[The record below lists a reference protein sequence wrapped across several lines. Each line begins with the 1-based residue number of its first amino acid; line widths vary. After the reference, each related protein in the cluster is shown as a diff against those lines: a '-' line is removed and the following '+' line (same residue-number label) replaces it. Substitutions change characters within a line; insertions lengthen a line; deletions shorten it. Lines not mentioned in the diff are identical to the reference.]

1 MKEKR
6 EPDLQDIQKKS
17 MEILLVFKE
26 FCEKHGLLFYLC
38 GGCCIGAVRHKGFI
52 PWDDDIDVFM
62 PRDDYETL
70 ARLWPKEM
78 ADTKYRYCR
87 SSQKECCRYLMAAI
101 SDESTTFIKERQ
113 KDLDISHGVRLDILP
128 LDGCPESRQKRLFQ
142 IIWGLIY
149 QIYINQEPPISKG
162 ILPYIAGRIMLM
174 LCPGWK
180 LRFRIADFA
189 QKRMSQYPFGSS
201 GRVTELCA
209 RFDPMLREYPAE
221 AFKSAVYMP
230 FEGLEM
236 PVPAGY
242 DIYLR
247 MAFGDY
253 MTLPAKKDRKPKHE
267 TVKIDLE
274 HSYLIYKGIFYCGQT
289 KKKWGFCRRGMGT

>member
-6 EPDLQDIQKKS
+6 DSDLQDIQKKS
-17 MEILLVFKE
+17 IEILMVFKE

-70 ARLWPKEM
+70 ARLWPEEM

-87 SSQKECCRYLMAAI
+87 SSRNEFCRSLVAAI
-101 SDESTTFIKERQ
+101 SDESTAFIKKRQ
-113 KDLDISHGVRLDILP
+113 ADLDISHGVRLEILP
-128 LDGCPESRQKRLFQ
+128 LDGCPASRWKRKLQ
-142 IIWGLIY
+142 LCWALIY
-149 QIYINQEPPISKG
+149 QIYINQEAPVSKG
-162 ILPYIAGRIMLM
+162 RIANLAGRIMLA

-180 LRFRIADFA
+180 LRFYIAEYA
-189 QKRMSQYPFGSS
+189 QRHMSKYSFGSAS
-201 GRVTELCA
+201 RVTELCA

-221 AFKSAVYMP
+221 AFKSAVYMT
-230 FEGLEM
+230 FEGLEI

-242 DIYLR
+242 DTYLN

-253 MTLPAKKDRKPKHE
+253 MKLPPNEERKPKHD
-267 TVKIDLE
+267 TVQIDPE
-274 HSYLIYKGIFYCGQT
+274 HSYRIYKGTFYCRQLAVKRT
-289 KKKWGFCRRGMGT
+289 FCRKGTET